1 MGECSVVKRICP
13 VISGRRTFDFVW
25 SKEKNLKL
33 QINQQH
39 TGKKIDIQ
47 HQRRACSQCECSWD
61 TSQCPPM

>member
-1 MGECSVVKRICP
+1 MLVLANAVVKRID
-13 VISGRRTFDFVW
+13 IRRTFDFVW

-47 HQRRACSQCECSWD
+47 QQRRACSQV
-61 TSQCPPM
+61 